1 MKLLKVTIRIVHVS
15 VSLLI
20 CLIHETFT
28 AITAATTDASHFI
41 KWLSQPPFPFIAQ
54 ILQMPW

>member
-28 AITAATTDASHFI
+28 VITAATTDASHFI
-41 KWLSQPPFPFIAQ
+41 KWLSQLPFPFIA
-54 ILQMPW
+54 